1 MTAVQRRADG
11 SLFVWTIDKDSLA
24 HRTPVGIG
32 ETTGNRVAIKS
43 GVVGGQRIVTEGYQK
58 LSEGTKVVF

>member
-1 MTAVQRRADG
+1 M
-11 SLFVWTIDKDSLA
+11 WTIDKDSLA